1 MKKGL
6 VVLAMVGLMA
16 LSGQSATAGTRHH
29 KSNTTAISERVRNA
43 QAYSAPAVRFSPD
56 VRYFDEALS
65 PPAGH

>member
-6 VVLAMVGLMA
+6 VFLAMVGLMA
-16 LSGQSATAGTRHH
+16 LSCQSATAGTHHH
-29 KSNTTAISERVRNA
+29 KRHTTAISERVRNA
-43 QAYSAPAVRFSPD
+43 QAYPAPAIRFSPD

>member
-6 VVLAMVGLMA
+6 VILAMVGLVA
-16 LSGQSATAGTRHH
+16 LSGKSATAGTNHH
-29 KSNTTAISERVRNA
+29 KRNTTAISERVRNA
-43 QAYSAPAVRFSPD
+43 KAYSAPAIRFAPD